1 MQIADLLSHGQEN
14 AVPLSHI
21 KSMTGMK
28 GRNIR
33 RMIAAERLSGIPI
46 LSDCS
51 TGYYL
56 AENAGEK
63 ERFVRSMRHRAR
75 EIERAAEAIER
86 AEG

>member
-1 MQIADLLSHGQEN
+1 MRIAYLLSCGQEN

-28 GRNIR
+28 GRTIR
-33 RMIAAERLSGIPI
+33 RMIASERLAGVPI

-56 AENAGEK
+56 AENDGEK

-86 AEG
+86 AKE

>member
-1 MQIADLLSHGQEN
+1 
-14 AVPLSHI
+14 
-21 KSMTGMK
+21 
-28 GRNIR
+28 
-33 RMIAAERLSGIPI
+33 MIAAERLSGVPI

-86 AEG
+86 AEV

>member
-1 MQIADLLSHGQEN
+1 MMIADLLSHGQGN

-33 RMIAAERLSGIPI
+33 RMIAAERLSGVPI

-63 ERFVRSMRHRAR
+63 ERFVRSMMSASPSLRRNP
-75 EIERAAEAIER
+75 
-86 AEG
+86 